1 MKREK
6 ILIVGTGA
14 MASLFAARLASVAEV
29 TLLGTWEAG
38 LVALETQG
46 VRLVDTDEMEES
58 FIVRVARS
66 PEACTGAKMAIVLVK
81 AWQTRRAADQLADCL
96 HPQGVVLTLQNGLGN
111 REILEDAL
119 GVERVGFGVTTT
131 GATILEPGRVRSG
144 GEGPIHFRPHLSMKP
159 LVELLTKAGFVMD
172 PVEDLQGLLWGK
184 LVINTGINPLTALL
198 EVPNGALL
206 ESPSMMEVMVSAAE
220 ETAAVA
226 AALDVK
232 LPLNDPGAQVMDV
245 ARSTGENISSMLQD
259 IRRGAPTEI
268 DAISGA
274 VVREGER
281 AGIGTPINWTLW
293 HLVQGKVMLK
303 QGRDK

>member
-1 MKREK
+1 MNHEK

-14 MASLFAARLASVAEV
+14 MASLFAAKLASVAEV

-38 LVALETQG
+38 LAALETQG
-46 VRLVDTDEMEES
+46 VRLVETDEMEES
-58 FIVRVARS
+58 LGVHVARS
-66 PEACTGAKMAIVLVK
+66 PDSCTGAKMAIVLVK
-81 AWQTRRAADQLADCL
+81 AWQTRRAADQLAACL
-96 HPQGVVLTLQNGLGN
+96 HPRGIALTLQNGLGN
-111 REILEDAL
+111 QQILEGAL
-119 GVERVGFGVTTT
+119 GAERVGFGVTTT
-131 GATILEPGRVRSG
+131 GATILEPGRVRAG
-144 GEGPIHFRPHLSMKP
+144 GKGPIHFKPQPSMNP
-159 LVELLTKAGFVMD
+159 LVELLTKAGFEMD
-172 PVEDLQGLLWGK
+172 PVEDVQGLVWGK
-184 LVINTGINPLTALL
+184 LLINTGINPLTALL

-226 AALDVK
+226 SALDVN
-232 LPLNDPGAQVMDV
+232 LPFNDPGAQVMDV

>member
-58 FIVRVARS
+58 FGVRVARS

-81 AWQTRRAADQLADCL
+81 AWQTPRAADQLADCL
-96 HPQGVVLTLQNGLGN
+96 HPQGVALTLQNGLGN

-144 GEGPIHFRPHLSMKP
+144 GEGPIHFRPHLSMKH

>member
-1 MKREK
+1 
-6 ILIVGTGA
+6 
-14 MASLFAARLASVAEV
+14 
-29 TLLGTWEAG
+29 
-38 LVALETQG
+38 
-46 VRLVDTDEMEES
+46 
-58 FIVRVARS
+58 
-66 PEACTGAKMAIVLVK
+66 
-81 AWQTRRAADQLADCL
+81 
-96 HPQGVVLTLQNGLGN
+96 
-111 REILEDAL
+111 
-119 GVERVGFGVTTT
+119 TTT

-144 GEGPIHFRPHLSMKP
+144 GKGPIYFSPQPSMTP

>member
-14 MASLFAARLASVAEV
+14 MASLFAARLARVAEV

-38 LVALETQG
+38 LAALETQG
-46 VRLVDTDEMEES
+46 VQLVETDEREES
-58 FIVRVARS
+58 FAVRVARS
-66 PEACTGAKMAIVLVK
+66 PEACPGANMAIVLVK
-81 AWQTRRAADQLADCL
+81 SWQTRRAATQLAECL
-96 HPQGVVLTLQNGLGN
+96 HPQGIALTLQNGLGN
-111 REILEDAL
+111 REILESAL

-144 GEGPIHFRPHLSMKP
+144 GKGPIHFRPQPSMTP

-172 PVEDLQGLLWGK
+172 PVEDVQGLMWGK
-184 LVINTGINPLTALL
+184 LLINAGINPLTALL

-206 ESPSMMEVMVSAAE
+206 ASSSIMKVMVSAAE
-220 ETAAVA
+220 ETASVA
-226 AALDVK
+226 TAIGVK
-232 LPLNDPGAQVMDV
+232 LPFADSGAQVMDV
-245 ARSTGENISSMLQD
+245 ARSTGGNISSMLQD

-268 DAISGA
+268 EAISGA

-281 AGIGTPINWTLW
+281 AGIPTPINWTLW
-293 HLVQGKVMLK
+293 SLVQGKVMLK